1 MRRDADDRARPQ
13 LKARMSYIL
22 DALRRADAE
31 RERGA
36 VPSIH
41 AQQFALLP
49 GEDEPGA
56 RSRMPLW
63 IIGVLAIALLGALA
77 WNFLGHD
84 APPTVAAVRAPLPAT
99 AAAPP
104 AMAAAPLVPAAA
116 PSTPNA
122 VAAAPAPEAA
132 AAAKKVNRKPVRKVE
147 AAASAPTTAAA
158 RSTVA
163 PEAPGAG
170 EKRIYAQRDLP
181 DAVRKELPNVTVSG
195 STYSTNSASRMLM
208 INGQIFHEGDSVFK
222 GLVLQQIRQRA
233 AVFAYKGYQYEVVF

>member
-1 MRRDADDRARPQ
+1 
-13 LKARMSYIL
+13 MSYIL

-56 RSRMPLW
+56 RSRLPLW
-63 IIGVLAIALLGALA
+63 IIVALAVALLGALA

-84 APPTVAAVRAPLPAT
+84 APPPVAAFQVPLAAT
-99 AAAPP
+99 PAAPP
-104 AMAAAPLVPAAA
+104 AIAAAPLTPAAA
-116 PSTPNA
+116 PSTPGVVA
-122 VAAAPAPEAA
+122 TSPVLAAAITVEKA
-132 AAAKKVNRKPVRKVE
+132 NRKPVRKV
-147 AAASAPTTAAA
+147 AAAMPAPATAAT
-158 RSTVA
+158 RSTVT

-181 DAVRKELPNVTVSG
+181 DAVRKELPNVTVGG

-222 GLVLQQIRQRA
+222 GLVLQQIKPRA